1 LNETFCIYLK
11 QYTLK
16 NSFSLRPC
24 FITLLWCIA
33 FPLLLN
39 AQNEKQVIVLK
50 NPSFE
55 EPSRPGF
62 PDGKGPKGWQ
72 DCGKP
77 DESAPDIQPGFFGV
91 TKAPKHGNSY
101 LGMVVRDNN
110 TWEAISQ
117 RLSRPLEVNKLYEM
131 TLNLCNSDEYTSQ
144 SRTNLAQRVNYSTQV
159 KLRFYGGNDDCAR
172 QELLYE
178 TPTIMNKDWL
188 TFRIT
193 LQPKKTNYNYL
204 LMEAYYQTDV
214 IPPYNGNILIDN
226 LSPIQIIESKPPELT
241 IKYPQVYKLQS
252 TQAIEPYTYRKVDD
266 IYFEEMETDPSTKRE
281 IKSYGEP
288 KLQSIREIRL
298 LNDSKLLLVVANSN
312 SAGATLR
319 EFEVPYWWDESQL
332 IMEDNTFSS
341 EVWGSVLVFGKDR
354 KEIVGHSRIY
364 ILKYNDTVLSR
375 RNYKPLKVLE
385 LAISD
390 DYIANLKDIA
400 KTDIATKTMRPKDT
414 VTLALVKVVYRLE

>member
-1 LNETFCIYLK
+1 M
-11 QYTLK
+11 K

-39 AQNEKQVIVLK
+39 AQNEKQAIVLK

-55 EPSRPGF
+55 EPSLAGIVG
-62 PDGKGPKGWQ
+62 GKGPQGWQ

-77 DESAPDIQPGFFGV
+77 GESAPDIQPGFFGV
-91 TKAPKHGNSY
+91 TKAAKHGYTY
-101 LGMVVRDNN
+101 LGMVVRDND

-117 RLSRPLEVNKLYEM
+117 RLSRPLEVNKRYEM
-131 TLNLCNSDEYTSQ
+131 TLDLCNSDEYISQ
-144 SRTNLAQRVNYSTQV
+144 SRLTAQAVNYSVPV
-159 KLRFYGGNDDCAR
+159 KLRFYGGNDDCTR

-193 LQPKKTNYNYL
+193 LQPKKAKYNYL

-214 IPPYNGNILIDN
+214 IFPYNGNILIDN
-226 LSPIQIIESKPPELT
+226 LSPIQIIGSKPPELT
-241 IKYPQVYKLQS
+241 IKYPQVYKLHS

-266 IYFEEMETDPSTKRE
+266 IYFEEVETDPSTKQE
-281 IKSYGEP
+281 LKSYGEP

-298 LNDSKLLLVVANSN
+298 LNDSILLLVVANSN

-332 IMEDNTFSS
+332 IIEDNTFSS
-341 EVWGSVLVFGKDR
+341 EVWGSVLVFGKDL

-364 ILKYNDTVLSR
+364 ILKYNDAFLSR

-390 DYIANLKDIA
+390 DYIVNLKDIA

-414 VTLALVKVVYRLE
+414 VTLALVKVVYQLE

>member
-1 LNETFCIYLK
+1 LLYETFCIYLK

-55 EPSRPGF
+55 EPSRAGIVG
-62 PDGKGPKGWQ
+62 GKGPQGWQ
-72 DCGKP
+72 DCSIP
-77 DESAPDIQPGFFGV
+77 DESAPDIQPGFFEV
-91 TKAPKHGNSY
+91 TKAAKHGYTY
-101 LGMVVRDNN
+101 LGMVVRDND

-117 RLSRPLEVNKLYEM
+117 RLSRPLEVNKRYEM
-131 TLNLCNSDEYTSQ
+131 TLDLCNSDEYISQ
-144 SRTNLAQRVNYSTQV
+144 SRTTGQRVNYSVPV

-178 TPTIMNKDWL
+178 TPMIMNKDWL

-193 LQPKKTNYNYL
+193 LRPKKANYNYL
-204 LMEAYYQTDV
+204 LMEAYYQTPL
-214 IPPYNGNILIDN
+214 IFPYNGNILIDN
-226 LSPIQIIESKPPELT
+226 LSPIQIIGGKPPELT

-252 TQAIEPYTYRKVDD
+252 IQAIEPYTYRKVGG
-266 IYFEEMETDPSTKRE
+266 ISFEEVETDPSTKQE
-281 IKSYGEP
+281 LKSYGEP
-288 KLQSIREIRL
+288 MLQSIREIRL
-298 LNDSKLLLVVANSN
+298 LDDSKLLLVVANSN
-312 SAGATLR
+312 SSGDTLR

-332 IMEDNTFSS
+332 IIEDNTFSS
-341 EVWGSVLVFGKDR
+341 EGWGSVLVFSKDL

-364 ILKYNDTVLSR
+364 ILKYNDTFLSR

-390 DYIANLKDIA
+390 DYIVNLKDIA
-400 KTDIATKTMRPKDT
+400 KTASATKAMRPKDT